1 MTMTTSLLVRVQ
13 ALGGKFLGPDIGY
26 SLVTIRD
33 VLTGNVLAQGL
44 AEGDSGQLVTSAAPP
59 AGATTG
65 TIVTG
70 STFQWL
76 VPTSGSPS
84 PTAGLQADFDLDQ
97 PMLVEISADTLT
109 NGMPNGHR
117 VAAQTWLVPGVDA
130 VAEPG
135 LVLTIPG
142 LNVQILTPNVLQPA
156 SSPLKVEAWVTM
168 MCGCKISDTTD
179 WRTDEFTV
187 TAMAI
192 DAEGNCAASKAMT
205 LQQTSVFCVE
215 LTLPSG
221 DYQLVVTAVQG
232 ATSNQGSASMFI
244 ATA

>member
-1 MTMTTSLLVRVQ
+1 MSMTTSLLVRVQ

-33 VLTGNVLAQGL
+33 VFTGNVLAQGL

-65 TIVTG
+65 AIVTG

-76 VPTSGSPS
+76 VPTAGSPS

-97 PMLVEISADTLT
+97 PMLVEISAETLAHGAT
-109 NGMPNGHR
+109 NGHR
-117 VAAQTWLVPGVDA
+117 VAARTWLVPGVDV

-135 LVLTIPG
+135 LVLTMPG
-142 LNVQILTPNVLQPA
+142 LNVQLLAPSVLEPA
-156 SSPLKVEAWVTM
+156 CSPLQVKAWVTM
-168 MCGCKISDTTD
+168 MCGCKISDSTD
-179 WRTDEFTV
+179 WPPGEFTV

-192 DAEGNCAASKAMT
+192 DADGNCAASQAMT
-205 LQQTSVFCVE
+205 LQQTSVFGAE
-215 LTLPSG
+215 LTLPPG

-232 ATSNQGSASMFI
+232 ATSNQGSASMYI
-244 ATA
+244 SV